1 MISIRLITTLFA
13 AALLAACAGGGERRD
28 AGEPGERTTRQAEIN
43 TQLGA
48 GYLRRGEY
56 RAALEKLNKA
66 LNFDEGYAPAH
77 STLAILYEQIGEIDK
92 AEKHHRRAV
101 RLAPDDA
108 NAQNNFGAFLCKAG
122 KYREAEPYFL
132 KAARNPFYQT
142 PAVALV
148 NAGTCL
154 LKIPDRTAAERYL
167 REAVAIDPGL
177 RDALFE
183 LARLNYENGE
193 ALSARAF
200 LQRYQA
206 AGGEAPAA
214 LLLGYRIEE
223 RLGAQDLAAQ
233 YAERLRRLYPDS
245 PQAAE
250 VERR

>member
-1 MISIRLITTLFA
+1 MPAPRLVAIALVSG
-13 AALLAACAGGGERRD
+13 LLAACAGSGERRD

-48 GYLRRGEY
+48 GYLRRGDF
-56 RAALEKLNKA
+56 RAALEKLNRA
-66 LNFDEGYAPAH
+66 LALDEGYAPAH
-77 STLAILYEQIGEIDK
+77 STLAIVYEQIGDIEQ

-122 KYREAEPYFL
+122 KYREAEPHFR

-142 PAVALV
+142 PAVALA
-148 NAGTCL
+148 NAGMCL
-154 LKIPDRTAAERYL
+154 LKIPDREAAERYL
-167 REAVAIDPGL
+167 REAVAVDPGL
-177 RDALFE
+177 LDALLE
-183 LARLNYENGE
+183 LARLNFENGE

-206 AGGEAPAA
+206 AGGNAPAA
-214 LLLGYRIEE
+214 LLLGYRIED